1 MAKYERERKFLVNP
15 ESLDMMRR
23 MAERSIEMVQGY
35 LSRRPESTVRV
46 RIAGDRAWLTVKG
59 ISDGDL
65 REEYEYQV
73 PVADARR
80 MLSMCEGSPV
90 EKIRRIVPWDG
101 LSYEVDEFGGRHAGL
116 VVCEVELPL
125 DFSGEL
131 DLPPFV
137 GEEVTGDPRY
147 YNSAM

>member
-15 ESLDMMRR
+15 ESLDMMRG

-35 LSRRPESTVRV
+35 LSRQPESTVRV

-80 MLSMCEGSPV
+80 MLGMCEGSPV
-90 EKIRRIVPWDG
+90 EKIRRIVPWEG
-101 LSYEVDEFGGRHAGL
+101 LTYEVDEFGGCHAGL

-125 DFSGEL
+125 DFNGEL
-131 DLPPFV
+131 NLPPFV
-137 GEEVTGDPRY
+137 GEEVTGNPRY
-147 YNSAM
+147 YNSAL